1 MDASEVAI
9 KLMLMVEEGY
19 TLDDAIADYKKVIDA
34 VGGSITI
41 GSSSNT
47 TSNVLGKT
55 GGRNVPVV
63 KHQDIKSKLNQ
74 TIAASSG
81 TAVQTSMVQ
90 F

>member
-1 MDASEVAI
+1 VDASEVAI

-41 GSSSNT
+41 GSSNNT

>member
-1 MDASEVAI
+1 
-9 KLMLMVEEGY
+9 MLMVEEGY

>member
-1 MDASEVAI
+1 VDASEVAI

-47 TSNVLGKT
+47 ASNVLGKT

>member
-1 MDASEVAI
+1 VDASEVAI

-41 GSSSNT
+41 GNSSNT

>member
-41 GSSSNT
+41 SSNNSQA
-47 TSNVLGKT
+47 SNVLGKT

-74 TIAASSG
+74 TIAASAG

>member
-1 MDASEVAI
+1 VDASEVAI

>member
-1 MDASEVAI
+1 
-9 KLMLMVEEGY
+9 MVEEGY

>member
-1 MDASEVAI
+1 MEANEVAL
-9 KLMLMVEEGY
+9 KLMSMVEEGY

-41 GSSSNT
+41 SNNNSQA
-47 TSNVLGKT
+47 SNVLGKT

-74 TIAASSG
+74 TIAASAG
-81 TAVQTSMVQ
+81 TSVTSNLVQ

>member
-1 MDASEVAI
+1 MEASEVAL

-41 GSSSNT
+41 SSGNNT
-47 TSNVLGKT
+47 PSNVLGKT

-63 KHQDIKSKLNQ
+63 KHQDIKSKLTQ
-74 TIAASSG
+74 TISAQAG
-81 TAVQTSMVQ
+81 TAVTSNLVQ

>member
-1 MDASEVAI
+1 MDASEVAL

-41 GSSSNT
+41 SNGNSQA
-47 TSNVLGKT
+47 SNVLGKT

-74 TIAASSG
+74 TIAASAG
-81 TAVQTSMVQ
+81 TSVTSNLVQ

>member
-1 MDASEVAI
+1 
-9 KLMLMVEEGY
+9 MLMVEEGY

-41 GSSSNT
+41 GNSSNT